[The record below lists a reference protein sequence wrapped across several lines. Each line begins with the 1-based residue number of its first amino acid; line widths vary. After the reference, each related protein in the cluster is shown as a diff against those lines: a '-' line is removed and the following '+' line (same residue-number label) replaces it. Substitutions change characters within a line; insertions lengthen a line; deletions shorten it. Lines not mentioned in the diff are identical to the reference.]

1 MLSYNLN
8 TTLNSYVSEQAYL
21 PFRLPESGWVCR
33 VGSSSSLIVIR
44 CVENGIHCLFY
55 RITDYSRLLFRLK
68 HPFYKCSMLLLFF
81 KEIAHIISDLLNFLL
96 RELENHLINI
106 RYFHSLHIEMIK
118 NKRYY
123 VNTKNRGKNYA
134 I

>member
-81 KEIAHIISDLLNFLL
+81 KEKKNEKSTSHAVSISK
-96 RELENHLINI
+96 ESIYENILI
-106 RYFHSLHIEMIK
+106 
-118 NKRYY
+118 
-123 VNTKNRGKNYA
+123 
-134 I
+134 